1 VWEATTFEESIRM
14 LMSGSV
20 TRLRVNGSFNVDK
33 VDMKRIASA
42 LNSEKGCVET
52 LWLRNC
58 GIPSDPAEAVSSCF
72 KGTILKELYLE
83 DNALG
88 DSGIID
94 ICNFMGTGEDQIRR
108 VLLASNRTLVTLRL
122 DGNGI
127 ASQGLA
133 SLADSLKVHPCLTE
147 LSLARNSIQ
156 SSHVDDFS
164 ECMKRNTMLK
174 DLSLS
179 GNQIGPKFPMKI
191 MYLQGLEVLD
201 LSSNIIEE
209 LTNTDF
215 RLGLSI
221 GAHRKLRNMNLK
233 GNTPS
238 LQKWM
243 KKYAAKA
250 LTTAASSPPA
260 VGGAYGCA
268 VVSSKGGGWGKGAG
282 KERCDGEEQLE
293 ISWKL
298 VHATLIEFSKE
309 DAKAMDSYRLS
320 DSTIPQS
327 MDSGVPAHKR
337 EAK

>member
-1 VWEATTFEESIRM
+1 M

-33 VDMKRIASA
+33 VDMQRIASA

-52 LWLRNC
+52 LWLRSC
-58 GIPSDPAEAVSSCF
+58 GIPSDAAEDVASCF

-94 ICNFMGTGEDQIRR
+94 ICNFMGTGDDQIRR
-108 VLLASNRTLVTLRL
+108 VLASNRTLVTLRL

-156 SSHVDDFS
+156 SSHVDEFS
-164 ECMKRNTMLK
+164 DCMKRNTRLK

-209 LTNTDF
+209 LPNTDF

-221 GAHRKLRNMNLK
+221 GSHRKLRNVNLK

-250 LTTAASSPPA
+250 LTAAASSPA
-260 VGGAYGCA
+260 SFGGAYGCA
-268 VVSSKGGGWGKGAG
+268 VVSSKGDGSGLAKGTG
-282 KERCDGEEQLE
+282 KERCDGDEELE

>member
-1 VWEATTFEESIRM
+1 VA
-14 LMSGSV
+14 
-20 TRLRVNGSFNVDK
+20 
-33 VDMKRIASA
+33 
-42 LNSEKGCVET
+42 
-52 LWLRNC
+52 
-58 GIPSDPAEAVSSCF
+58 SCF

-94 ICNFMGTGEDQIRR
+94 ICNCMGTGEDRIRR
-108 VLLASNRTLVTLRL
+108 VLASNRTLVTLRL

-164 ECMKRNTMLK
+164 EYMKRNTRLK

-201 LSSNIIEE
+201 LSSNIIDE
-209 LTNTDF
+209 LPNTDF

-221 GAHRKLRNMNLK
+221 GAHRKLRNVNLK

-243 KKYAAKA
+243 KKYASKA
-250 LTTAASSPPA
+250 LITAASSPPA

-268 VVSSKGGGWGKGAG
+268 VVSSKGGGSGLAKGTG
-282 KERCDGEEQLE
+282 FRERCDDDEELD

-320 DSTIPQS
+320 DSTIPES
-327 MDSGVPAHKR
+327 MDSSVPVHKR
-337 EAK
+337 ESK